1 VVKVNYGALVQG
13 KASIETAR
21 LNKCYS
27 KAYGIIIPEQDV
39 AVPPSASAA
48 VVPESAV
55 EALSNTLQQQYSVW
69 VEAEE
74 RKLRERIE

>member
-21 LNKCYS
+21 LHKCYS
-27 KAYGIIIPEQDV
+27 KAHGIIIPEED
-39 AVPPSASAA
+39 AAIPPSVSAA
-48 VVPESAV
+48 AVPESAV